1 MIAHTC
7 HHAATF
13 GSGVHG
19 DVLANEI
26 IGSYFER
33 TWFAFVFQIL
43 RRMPDRGKR
52 INLCPRADAGSA
64 LDNDMGVEN
73 NRFIE
78 RDMRAD
84 NAISANC
91 NVRRQM
97 CLWVHDGGRMDVGH
111 FFA

>member
-1 MIAHTC
+1 MLT
-7 HHAATF
+7 
-13 GSGVHG
+13 
-19 DVLANEI
+19 DEI

-33 TWFAFVFQIL
+33 AWFAFVFQIL

-52 INLCPRADAGSA
+52 IYLCPRANAGSA
-64 LDNDMGVEN
+64 LNNDMRVEN

-84 NAISANC
+84 NAIGTNR

-111 FFA
+111 FSA